1 MRYKKKIRKNCI
13 ISSFQSHAYAYRID
27 CIRTYIMF
35 ARATALSSSRFST
48 TSTLGSSFS
57 PSLRRARRHHQ
68 QNGRKDCVKTKAAVE
83 PATKISFDD
92 TSNSLTLLGTG
103 VREKKI
109 AILNVKVYAVAM
121 YADKSK
127 LTSDLLN
134 GDFEK
139 EILIQLNMK
148 VEASDFFKALEE
160 ALIPRISRIATDM
173 ATKED
178 DEGNFM
184 TTTAE
189 FSEECED
196 LALKEMELIRNGLS
210 GAKKLEKGTKV
221 RFTFKELGGD
231 VAMVMESSGVETT
244 FKSYELAK
252 ALLDVYVGDD
262 PISVEAK
269 KAFEAGAAR

>member
-1 MRYKKKIRKNCI
+1 M
-13 ISSFQSHAYAYRID
+13 
-27 CIRTYIMF
+27 
-35 ARATALSSSRFST
+35 
-48 TSTLGSSFS
+48 
-57 PSLRRARRHHQ
+57 
-68 QNGRKDCVKTKAAVE
+68 KTKAAVE

-221 RFTFKELGGD
+221 RFT
-231 VAMVMESSGVETT
+231 
-244 FKSYELAK
+244 
-252 ALLDVYVGDD
+252 
-262 PISVEAK
+262 
-269 KAFEAGAAR
+269 